1 MIINEFLLL
10 YMVLYDIIMMREL
23 LKVKQEM
30 DTVMP
35 LEFEKHPFFIYLI
48 SMKKIIPIHI
58 YSKRENYTHLYY
70 TVNGDPFTHLN

>member
-35 LEFEKHPFFIYLI
+35 LEFEKHPFFIYNVFNKHETNHTHSYI
-48 SMKKIIPIHI
+48 FEEKKLYPYIL
-58 YSKRENYTHLYY
+58 YS
-70 TVNGDPFTHLN
+70 